1 MTEPKS
7 PERQWQAC
15 RPIYQAAREDF
26 SSRHSRPLQFVDLTR
41 LLGGKPSVAWRQR
54 QRKDSGEK
62 SAEAAG
68 PLVLTILIL
77 EFDKQSMDE
86 NRKMA
91 SGAPPGSRPLVAV
104 ALAQSLKAQLRVGS
118 PDLPGPGR
126 SLTRLRRRK
135 SYAGT
140 RNLLLM
146 TNKLLN
152 CSFLQRYLHSGVWS
166 LPPSWAMAGSS
177 NHCTCTAA
185 TNWRRILTLGVNDD
199 QRGKGRAAFVAKVRT
214 QVRSTL

>member
-1 MTEPKS
+1 M
-7 PERQWQAC
+7 A
-15 RPIYQAAREDF
+15 
-26 SSRHSRPLQFVDLTR
+26 
-41 LLGGKPSVAWRQR
+41 
-54 QRKDSGEK
+54 
-62 SAEAAG
+62 
-68 PLVLTILIL
+68 
-77 EFDKQSMDE
+77 E

-140 RNLLLM
+140 RNQ
-146 TNKLLN
+146 TTHDQQIVE
-152 CSFLQRYLHSGVWS
+152 LQFSTAVLALWS
-166 LPPSWAMAGSS
+166 LVPALKLQTDAGSG
-177 NHCTCTAA
+177 
-185 TNWRRILTLGVNDD
+185 ILTLGVNDD
-199 QRGKGRAAFVAKVRT
+199 RRGKGRAAFVAKVRT